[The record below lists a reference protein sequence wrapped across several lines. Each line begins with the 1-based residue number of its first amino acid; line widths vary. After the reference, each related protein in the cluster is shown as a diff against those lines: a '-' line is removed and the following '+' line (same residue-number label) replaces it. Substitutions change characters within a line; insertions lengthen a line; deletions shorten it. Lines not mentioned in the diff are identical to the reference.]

1 MLKTKESFSSLVGK
15 VFFLNFF
22 NVLQKTRQ
30 FYRNRDQ
37 KHMDS
42 KILTRIELDERK
54 SEIVREK
61 GAEKKWRR
69 QRDKKKKPKT
79 PI

>member
-1 MLKTKESFSSLVGK
+1 MLKTKESFISFGRK
-15 VFFLNFF
+15 RFLTLFF
-22 NVLQKTRQ
+22 NLLQKTRQ

-42 KILTRIELDERK
+42 KSLTRIELDERK

-61 GAEKKWRR
+61 GAEKKRRR
-69 QRDKKKKPKT
+69 QRD
-79 PI
+79 

>member
-1 MLKTKESFSSLVGK
+1 MLKTKESFITFGRK
-15 VFFLNFF
+15 RFLTFF
-22 NVLQKTRQ
+22 NLLQKTRQ
-30 FYRNRDQ
+30 FYRKRDQ

-61 GAEKKWRR
+61 GAEKKRRR
-69 QRDKKKKPKT
+69 QRDKKKKKT
-79 PI
+79 